1 MIQHNVYILDPD
13 HLSDDLVEGYQICLQ
28 LSQSVIDSA
37 LAKINNHAK
46 EEKND
51 KVKDIGKY
59 ISFQYNDYMQLTYN
73 FEINNI

>member
-46 EEKND
+46 EEKID
-51 KVKDIGKY
+51 EVIDLGKC
-59 ISFQYNDYMQLTYN
+59 ISFQYTDCMQFNL
-73 FEINNI
+73 